1 MHILDWL
8 IVIGAALALFGPK
21 MLQSVAHDVGKT
33 AGHAKDLKDKVMSDL
48 SMDEFTE
55 LKNSLPTV
63 PTNPQQ
69 AVKMMLSSDT
79 KKKSGP
85 SSSQLGQD
93 KQG

>member
-8 IVIGAALALFGPK
+8 VVIGAALALFGPK
-21 MLQSVAHDVGKT
+21 MLQSVAHNAGKT
-33 AGHAKDLKDKVMSDL
+33 AGQAKGLKDKVMSDL
-48 SMDEFTE
+48 AMDD
-55 LKNSLPTV
+55 LADIKNSIPTV

-79 KKKSGP
+79 KKKSGL
-85 SSSQLGQD
+85 SLEQE

>member
-8 IVIGAALALFGPK
+8 IVAAAALALLGPK
-21 MLQSVAHDVGKT
+21 MLQSVAHNAGKT

-55 LKNSLPTV
+55 IKNSIPTV

-69 AVKMMLSSDT
+69 AMKMMLSSDA
-79 KKKSGP
+79 KKKNVEPSIQSG
-85 SSSQLGQD
+85 QE
-93 KQG
+93 K